1 MNFVCY
7 LLGWALYRIKK
18 WMGYLYAQRKKGTP
32 VPALHYFD
40 VYGPLVIRDFV
51 TQVVIGLAW
60 VTGMLD
66 KLLTTTLAAAGLTMP
81 DSMSAAE
88 SRAFA
93 ALVGYVAASV
103 LSELIM
109 KRLTPRGENGEAK

>member
-1 MNFVCY
+1 MTFLCY
-7 LLGWALYRIKK
+7 IAGWMLYRVQK
-18 WMGYLYAQRKKGTP
+18 WMGYLHAQKKKGTP
-32 VPALHYFD
+32 VPVFHYFS
-40 VYGPLVIRDFV
+40 VYGPLVIRDLI
-51 TQVVIGLAW
+51 TQIVIGLAW

-88 SRAFA
+88 SRAVA

-103 LSELIM
+103 LSDVIM
-109 KRLTPRGENGEAK
+109 ERLRPRGENGEAK